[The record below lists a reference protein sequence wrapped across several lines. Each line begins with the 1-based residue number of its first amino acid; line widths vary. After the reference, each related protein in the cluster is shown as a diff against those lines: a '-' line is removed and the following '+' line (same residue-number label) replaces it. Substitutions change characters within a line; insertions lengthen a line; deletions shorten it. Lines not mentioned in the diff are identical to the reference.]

1 MAGFRHRAGLSRPRF
16 GLHRFEYLDFPLGDQ
31 HFCITSR
38 SSSPEDCFRYPPT
51 RVLHPTTLASRPY
64 RRTHCSWELSLP
76 VPVDRLEPLE
86 RRTAPRIEPR
96 SPVCPFEP
104 RQSKKLTVPLQPNA
118 TSVPYPG
125 RRLLSETSAGS
136 SRGRPPAFIES
147 RSGLSHQPNISVR
160 VCIPLKRLAGG

>member
-1 MAGFRHRAGLSRPRF
+1 MAGFRHWAGLSRPRS
-16 GLHRFEYLDFPLGDQ
+16 GLHRFEYLDFPWA
-31 HFCITSR
+31 ISISASR
-38 SSSPEDCFRYPPT
+38 PGTLRRRTAFALLQPGCS
-51 RVLHPTTLASRPY
+51 HPTTLAGRPY
-64 RRTHCSWELSLP
+64 RRTHCFWKLSLP
-76 VPVDRLEPLE
+76 VPVDRLKPPE
-86 RRTAPRIEPR
+86 RRTAPRVEPR

-125 RRLLSETSAGS
+125 RRLLSETSAGP

-160 VCIPLKRLAGG
+160 VCIPLERLAGG